1 MATSRTAQKPPMQS
15 FARMIARSGRRR
27 ETVLDLPSR
36 AVRIGDPVTD
46 QGGRVELGVASA
58 AMFVTSVGFGEDEDN
73 AAIVVRARPTVAV
86 RWELGATGGVDSGT
100 FGVWDADART
110 TDGGPPVDGG
120 TPAEG
125 NLGGRV
131 IDGRRVFT
139 LQTGDG
145 FFPCVV
151 GFDDRG
157 EVCAVVAGPGVD
169 PVKFRAVLREEQMTE
184 AERAEK
190 AAQDARDA
198 RLVAMDL
205 LGEKLG
211 AERASPPLRWFVAG
225 WLDSMSEEERA
236 AAREELA
243 PALEGLALPRGE
255 KKARE
260 RAKADTAALLAWALS
275 GWATVLEATM
285 PEQVALVRVGQSLEK
300 KEMGWVE
307 NLERVFD
314 HRMTARRYDLTLPY
328 QLQLTREHWEAWY
341 GRGRAD
347 RKTAMH
353 TALQDVPRDLAARF
367 GLLGLR
373 TMVEKTAPHEKLGS
387 AFWYA
392 SRGLEQ
398 ALELHVLATRT
409 ADLAPIRDGAPE
421 RGVTLRPRDPA
432 YVEELLARVETPAA
446 FLLRLA
452 GRA

>member
-1 MATSRTAQKPPMQS
+1 
-15 FARMIARSGRRR
+15 
-27 ETVLDLPSR
+27 
-36 AVRIGDPVTD
+36 
-46 QGGRVELGVASA
+46 
-58 AMFVTSVGFGEDEDN
+58 
-73 AAIVVRARPTVAV
+73 
-86 RWELGATGGVDSGT
+86 
-100 FGVWDADART
+100 
-110 TDGGPPVDGG
+110 VDGG

-236 AAREELA
+236 AAREKLA